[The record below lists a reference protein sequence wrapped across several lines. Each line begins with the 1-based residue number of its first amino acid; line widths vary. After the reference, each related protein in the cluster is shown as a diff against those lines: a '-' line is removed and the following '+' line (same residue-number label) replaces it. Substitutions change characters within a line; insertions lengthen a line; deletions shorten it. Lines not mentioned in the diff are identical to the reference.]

1 MVLATVPE
9 ANRHLRYRLRVG
21 LEWQGFAALGPGV
34 WICPWVER
42 EAAAVGVITELGL
55 DGEAFSFCGAPGSL
69 GSLAQRVSPVWHLE
83 EVSDAYR
90 AFMEAT
96 EAKAPSSAAES
107 FVALTTLGTIGAT
120 FRQPIR
126 PCRRRLLPPDW
137 PGRAA
142 ARPLRRAP

>member
-1 MVLATVPE
+1 MPE

-96 EAKAPSSAAES
+96 EAKAPSSPAES
-107 FVALTTLGTIGAT
+107 FVALTTLVH
-120 FRQPIR
+120 
-126 PCRRRLLPPDW
+126 DW
-137 PGRAA
+137 RHFPAA
-142 ARPLRRAP
+142 